1 MYKPLPY
8 FLTIKESSIHGLGL
22 FSKSFIPRNFIL
34 GISHIQNHNFPQ
46 GYIPT
51 PLGAFYNHDAINYNC
66 KTIEG
71 ELQDLSI
78 LYLLTIKDI
87 KKETELLACYSL
99 YDLEAPNLTTE

>member
-1 MYKPLPY
+1 MYKPLSSL
-8 FLTIKESSIHGLGL
+8 LTIKKSSIHGLGL
-22 FSKSFIPRNFIL
+22 FSTDYIPKDFIL
-34 GISHIQNHNFPQ
+34 GISHIQNNNFAH
-46 GYIPT
+46 GYIRT

-87 KKETELLACYSL
+87 KKETELLVCYSL
-99 YDLEAPNLTTE
+99 YHLEAPNLTSG